1 MKTLLN
7 TRDRNEVLERLGRL
21 RVDSPRR
28 WGKMSAQQM
37 VCHLSDSFRISL
49 GEKFARPGD
58 TLASRSLLKWAALW
72 LPVRWPHGFPTRP
85 EVDQQ
90 QGGTSP
96 TEFAADLA
104 RLRILFERFCEGGNF
119 AAHPMF
125 GTLSDG
131 ERMRHAYLHM
141 DHHLRQFGV

>member
-7 TRDRNEVLERLGRL
+7 TRDRSEVLERLGKL

-49 GEKFARPGD
+49 GEKFAQPAD
-58 TLASRSLLKWAALW
+58 TFVSRSLLKWAALW
-72 LPVRWPHGFPTRP
+72 LPLRWPHGFPTRP

-96 TEFAADLA
+96 TEFAADVA
-104 RLRILFERFCEGGNF
+104 QLRMLFERFCDRGDF

-125 GTLSDG
+125 GMLSDG

-141 DHHLRQFGV
+141 DHHLRQFGA

>member
-7 TRDRNEVLERLGRL
+7 TTDRSEVLERLGRL
-21 RVDSPRR
+21 RVDSPRQ

-37 VCHLSDSFRISL
+37 VCHLSDSFRVSL
-49 GEKFARPGD
+49 GEKFAQPAD
-58 TLASRSLLKWAALW
+58 TFLRRSLLKWAALW
-72 LPVRWPHGFPTRP
+72 LPLQWPHGVPTRP

-104 RLRILFERFCEGGNF
+104 QLRMLFERFCNGRDF

-125 GTLSDG
+125 GMLSDG
-131 ERMRHAYLHM
+131 ERMRHGYLHM